1 MGKRLSEDGR
11 FSHAKGRIVDNL
23 EIKIGDIFQLD
34 EHRVMC
40 GDATNAED
48 VAALMGGGKAALIH
62 ADPPYGL
69 KKQRFGIH
77 GDNANRDDLLDF
89 NRKWIGVTLDVLE
102 DNGSF
107 YCWGNNEGLMDI
119 YAFIMRPLR
128 RAPYKNRMTFRNL
141 VTWDKGSGQGQLS
154 ELHRMFATADEK
166 CLFYMKGQQDYGE
179 TKADYWEGWEPIRRY
194 FENEKKKSGLTNDQ
208 LAKIDSSRVTHY
220 WAKSQWEMPN
230 EANWNKLRTYCIE
243 HGIDAFRE
251 EYEHIREEYEHIRE
265 EWRKT
270 RAYFDNTSENMN
282 SVWHFQRVLAG
293 TKEWKEAKGFPTIK
307 PVALCKRVV
316 TVSAREGDVVLDPFG
331 GSGSTLIACE
341 DTNRRC
347 RMMEIT
353 PRHVANIIKRWE
365 EHTGKEAVRIR

>member
-1 MGKRLSEDGR
+1 M
-11 FSHAKGRIVDNL
+11 
-23 EIKIGDIFQLD
+23 
-34 EHRVMC
+34 
-40 GDATNAED
+40 
-48 VAALMGGGKAALIH
+48 
-62 ADPPYGL
+62 
-69 KKQRFGIH
+69 KKQRYGIH

-89 NRKWIGVTLDVLE
+89 NRKWIGVTLDVLA
-102 DNGSF
+102 DNGSW
-107 YCWGNNEGLMDI
+107 YCWGKDEGLMDI
-119 YAFIMRPLR
+119 HAFIMRPLR

-141 VTWDKGSGQGQLS
+141 ITWDKGSGQGQLS
-154 ELHRMFATADEK
+154 ELCRMYAVADEK

-179 TKADYWEGWEPIRRY
+179 TKADYWEGWEPLRRY
-194 FENEKKKSGLTNDQ
+194 FEGEKKKSGLTNDQ
-208 LAKIDSSRVTHY
+208 LAKIDSTRVTHY

-230 EANWNKLRTYCIE
+230 EENWNKLRSYCIE

-251 EYEHIREEYEHIRE
+251 EYERIREEYERIREEYERIREEYERIRE

-293 TKEWKEAKGFPTIK
+293 TKEWKEARGFPTIK

-331 GSGSTLIACE
+331 GSGSTLIACD